1 MRNGRNGGKRKG
13 GGGRKEGMKGK
24 AWRRNG
30 GKKERERK
38 EKKMKGRKIKGKK
51 RGEGQGRNKRTT
63 DDKRDRKGKHEKG
76 KSTPSDRSAA
86 RPVRC
91 PALPQAGS
99 SPRPTLLPRARV
111 GERPAGLG
119 RRGTSRTPHHRL
131 IYITLLL
138 LLLIQFH
145 TQLHLQ
151 T

>member
-1 MRNGRNGGKRKG
+1 MEGMEEKKG
-13 GGGRKEGMKGK
+13 GRGKERGNERKSVAKKWRKKGERKKGK
-24 AWRRNG
+24 EN
-30 GKKERERK
+30 ERK
-38 EKKMKGRKIKGKK
+38 ENKGEK

-119 RRGTSRTPHHRL
+119 RRGTSRTPPHRL